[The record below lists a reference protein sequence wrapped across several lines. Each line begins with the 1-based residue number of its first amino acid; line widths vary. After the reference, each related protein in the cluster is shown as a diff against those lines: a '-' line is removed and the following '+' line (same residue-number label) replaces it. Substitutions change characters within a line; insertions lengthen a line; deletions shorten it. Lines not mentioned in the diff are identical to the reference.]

1 MSKAPTTSSLESNC
15 LSSAATG
22 EVGYLRVS
30 AALACLSA
38 FCLWV
43 IPIGSSLW
51 LDELVTF
58 WSSYRGILP
67 AIARG
72 QFWPGQNTAYTVLI
86 ASIIRVGGTSEV
98 VLRLPSL
105 IAAVLTG
112 WLLFRLGE
120 TFLDKEAGILVVVVF
135 TSLHEIARDAA
146 TNARPYSIALLLV
159 VASMLQ
165 LVRWLDTQRL
175 RNMAGFA
182 ATAAAIPYFH
192 LTFATIYLVFFA
204 YGVYRW
210 LTERRIRIKQIS
222 LAGGVIAFLLAPLL
236 WYILFAHRL
245 SGSSSFAATPD
256 ARQMMSAFM
265 PDVLGSTLLLGL
277 LAASF
282 ACRRTAAALLS
293 IPRSTTLL
301 FMSWLILPVVTA
313 FVVARVSPLKIF
325 VPRYFLPAFAAVA
338 LIIGCGLRM
347 LTSARM
353 RALIAAF
360 VAVGSIIS
368 YAGYH
373 LTASPHH
380 EDWRAAAKIV
390 RSLALPPTTP
400 VMLSVGLIE
409 TATIRSDIQIDRDS
423 PLLCPLSKYPIPG
436 RIILIPSR
444 LNPDSIRYMQEIS
457 SRMLAADDKFVVVA
471 RKNEQEFIPWIGGW
485 FRAQGFES
493 SEVGHAE
500 GVPVFL
506 YRRLPH

>member
-1 MSKAPTTSSLESNC
+1 MSKAPTTSSSKSNF
-15 LSSAATG
+15 LSPGETG
-22 EVGYLRVS
+22 EVGDLRVP

-58 WSSYRGILP
+58 WSSYKGIVP
-67 AIARG
+67 AIARS

-86 ASIIRVGGTSEV
+86 ASIIRVAGTSEV

-105 IAAVLTG
+105 IAAVLTA

-135 TSLHEIARDAA
+135 TSLHEVAREAA

-165 LVRWLDTQRL
+165 LVRWLDSQRL
-175 RNMAGFA
+175 RNMAGFTV
-182 ATAAAIPYFH
+182 TAAAIPYFH
-192 LTFATIYLVFFA
+192 LMFATIYLVFFA

-210 LTERRIRIKQIS
+210 LTERRIRIKQIA
-222 LAGGVIAFLLAPLL
+222 LATVVIALLLAPLL
-236 WYILFAHRL
+236 WYTLFAHRL
-245 SGSSSFAATPD
+245 SARSSWAGTPD
-256 ARQMMSAFM
+256 AQQLVSAFM
-265 PDVLGSTLLLGL
+265 PSVLASTLLIGL

-282 ACRRTAAALLS
+282 ACRRTAAALLP
-293 IPRSTTLL
+293 IPRSTALL

-313 FVVARVSPLKIF
+313 FVVARVTPLKIF
-325 VPRYFLPAFAAVA
+325 APRYFLPAFAALA

-373 LTASPHH
+373 LNASPRH

-390 RSLALPPTTP
+390 RSLDLPPTTP
-400 VMLSVGLIE
+400 VMLSVGLVE
-409 TATIRSDIQIDRDS
+409 TATIRSDVQIDRDS

-436 RIILIPSR
+436 RIVLIPYR

-457 SRMLAADDKFVVVA
+457 SQILAADDTFVVVA
-471 RKNEQEFIPWIGGW
+471 RKNEEFIPWIEGW

-506 YRRLPH
+506 YRRLHH

>member
-1 MSKAPTTSSLESNC
+1 MSKAPTTSSSESNF
-15 LSSAATG
+15 LSPGETA
-22 EVGYLRVS
+22 EVGDLRVP

-58 WSSYRGILP
+58 WSSYKGIVP
-67 AIARG
+67 AIARS
-72 QFWPGQNTAYTVLI
+72 QFWPGENTAYTVLI
-86 ASIIRVGGTSEV
+86 ASIIRVAGTSEV

-105 IAAVLTG
+105 IAIVLTA

-135 TSLHEIARDAA
+135 TSLHEVARQAA
-146 TNARPYSIALLLV
+146 TNARPYSIALTLV

-165 LVRWLDTQRL
+165 LVRWLDSQRL
-175 RNMAGFA
+175 RNMAGFTVA
-182 ATAAAIPYFH
+182 AAAIPYFH
-192 LTFATIYLVFFA
+192 LMFATIYLVFFA

-210 LTERRIRIKQIS
+210 LTERRIRIKHIA
-222 LAGGVIAFLLAPLL
+222 LAAVVIALLLAPLL
-236 WYILFAHRL
+236 WYTLFAHRL
-245 SGSSSFAATPD
+245 SARSSWAGTPD
-256 ARQMMSAFM
+256 AQELVSAFM
-265 PDVLGSTLLLGL
+265 PSVLASTLLLGL
-277 LAASF
+277 LAGSF
-282 ACRRTAAALLS
+282 ACRRTAAALLP
-293 IPRSTTLL
+293 IPRSTAFL

-313 FVVARVSPLKIF
+313 FVVARVTPLKIL
-325 VPRYFLPAFAAVA
+325 VPRYFLPAFAALA

-373 LTASPHH
+373 LNASPHH

-390 RSLALPPTTP
+390 RSLDLPPTTP
-400 VMLSVGLIE
+400 VMLSVGLVE
-409 TATIRSDIQIDRDS
+409 TATIRSDVQIDRDS

-436 RIILIPSR
+436 RIVLIPYR

-457 SRMLAADDKFVVVA
+457 SQILAADDTFVVVA
-471 RKNEQEFIPWIGGW
+471 RKNEEFIPWIGGW

-506 YRRLPH
+506 YRRLHH